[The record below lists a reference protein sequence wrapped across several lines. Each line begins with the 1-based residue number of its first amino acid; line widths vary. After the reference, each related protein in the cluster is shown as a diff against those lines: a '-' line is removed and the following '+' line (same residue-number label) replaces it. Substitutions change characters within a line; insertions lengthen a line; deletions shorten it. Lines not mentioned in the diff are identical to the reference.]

1 MATSKTQQK
10 AVQKYVATHYDR
22 IVLTMP
28 SGQRD
33 IIKARAEQ
41 LGESVNAYINRLISE
56 DLERSSNRD
65 AP

>member
-28 SGQRD
+28 AGQRD
-33 IIKARAEQ
+33 IIKARAEK
-41 LGESVNAYINRLISE
+41 LNESVNAYINRLISE
-56 DLERSSNRD
+56 DLIRD
-65 AP
+65 EP

>member
-28 SGQRD
+28 AGQRD
-33 IIKARAEQ
+33 IIKARADQ
-41 LGESVNAYINRLISE
+41 LGQSVNAYINRLISE
-56 DLERSSNRD
+56 DLERSRTQD
-65 AP
+65 EP

>member
-10 AVQKYVATHYDR
+10 AVQKYVSTHYDR

-28 SGQRD
+28 AGQRD
-33 IIKARAEQ
+33 IIKARADQ
-41 LGESVNAYINRLISE
+41 LGQSVNAYINRLISE
-56 DLERSSNRD
+56 DLERSRTND